1 MCKLFIG
8 ADPALWQSVTRSMRI
23 DGVVTS
29 VRLESF
35 FWWTL
40 EDIAAR
46 DRLTLSQ
53 LIGRLYNESLQAGHD
68 LDNFASFL
76 RVCCGR
82 YLALQLDGSIP
93 ANADTAI
100 ASLDA
105 DSVLAREERRYAGGK
120 ARHFGLAAPGH

>member
-53 LIGRLYNESLQAGHD
+53 LIGRLYNESLQEGHD

-82 YLALQLDGSIP
+82 YLALQIDGSIP
-93 ANADTAI
+93 ADRDTTI

-105 DSVLAREERRYAGGK
+105 DGVLAREQGRYAPNK
-120 ARHFGLAAPGH
+120 ERHFGLAAHGH